1 MSLNSEAVS
10 GAQVGARQV
19 QHSLRP
25 DEKQLSKLGV
35 WIGLGLLLGIVCGF
49 LFGDYCGELEVLGQ
63 AYVGLLQMTV
73 LPYLLLSLVAKMGRL
88 DPAQARKLGFV
99 TASVLLA
106 FWALAI
112 LLMVIVSLAL
122 PSITGASFFSPDH
135 DTLLVQQQDFVT
147 TFIPTNVFRA
157 LTNEYVPAVVVF
169 CLFFGAAL
177 MMTPK
182 KEPVLDFLDLCASG
196 ISRVNLFLIRIAPL
210 GLFAL
215 TAAAAGT
222 MRVEEL
228 SRLQAYLL
236 IFVAASMVATF
247 GALPVFVTSLTHI
260 RYRDLLRAA
269 HEPMLTAIATGKLF
283 VVLPQISERAELL
296 LHVDGKSHPEDGK
309 SHPEDGESHPGIED
323 STASILVPL
332 AYPFPHIGKLFA
344 FLFISFAAW
353 YVGDDLGP
361 VATAEMAATGVVSSF
376 ASPLVSIPY
385 MLDKYQLPQ
394 DLMALFI
401 LPGFITTRV
410 ADVVGVMHLMALTV
424 VVTQI
429 LQGKLRLRLARL
441 AASMLVM
448 GGCLLVIC
456 LAGRWYLSS
465 TKLDYRLDEQFL
477 ALGIPNPHEDVVVY
491 ESRDE
496 VPVRIF
502 NGEPVFERLAKEK
515 ILRVGY
521 RTRHLPYS
529 HFNRRNELVGFDVE
543 LMHRLAARLEVRLE
557 FVPYTYESVTEQLNS
572 GEIDV
577 AMSGLVIKPERL
589 LQVGFSRPY
598 QQATVS
604 IVVRDH
610 RRDEFDARALDGIPE
625 SFRKL
630 GTDELDAARQA
641 RVRHPEVE
649 FEVVDSIQAFF
660 EGERQDLDGLILP
673 AEEGAA
679 WNVLYPEHAVVIPKP
694 EIHRPVGL
702 AVRRNDGEWV
712 RLLDRFLDFEEM
724 DGTLQQLR
732 EYWVEGGGTKDHK
745 PRWCVL
751 RDVLHWVP

>member
-1 MSLNSEAVS
+1 MQLRKFCFRGDVSLNQESVPTAKVDK
-10 GAQVGARQV
+10 V
-19 QHSLRP
+19 QETLSDRLLSQKR
-25 DEKQLSKLGV
+25 SKLGL
-35 WIGLGLLLGIVCGF
+35 WIASGLLLGIICGL
-49 LFGDYCGELEVLGQ
+49 LFGDYCGHLKVLGQ

-73 LPYLLLSLVAKMGRL
+73 LPYLLLSLVSKLGRL
-88 DPAQARKLGFV
+88 DPAQAKKLGLV

-106 FWALAI
+106 FWVLAI
-112 LLMVIVSLAL
+112 LLIVIVSLAL
-122 PSITGASFFSPDH
+122 PQITGASFFSPDH
-135 DTLLVQQQDFVT
+135 DASLVQQQDFVT

-177 MMTPK
+177 MLTPE
-182 KEPVLDFLDLCASG
+182 KEPVLDFLDLCSSG

-222 MRVEEL
+222 MHFEEF

-236 IFVAASMVATF
+236 IFVVASVVATF
-247 GALPVFVTSLTHI
+247 GALPLMVTSLTHI
-260 RYRDLLRAA
+260 RYRDLISAA
-269 HEPMLTAIATGKLF
+269 HEPMLTAVATGKLF
-283 VVLPQISERAELL
+283 VVLPQISEHTEELL
-296 LHVDGKSHPEDGK
+296 HRDGHPRNR
-309 SHPEDGESHPGIED
+309 IED
-323 STASILVPL
+323 STARILVPL
-332 AYPFPHIGKLFA
+332 AYPFPHIGKILA
-344 FLFISFAAW
+344 FLFVSFAAW
-353 YVGDDLGP
+353 YVGDDLGS
-361 VATAEMAATGVVSSF
+361 VATAEMAATGVISSF
-376 ASPLVSIPY
+376 ASPLVSIPN

-424 VVTQI
+424 IVTEV
-429 LQGKLRLRLARL
+429 LQGRLRLRLARL
-441 AASMLVM
+441 AGSMLVM
-448 GGCLLVIC
+448 GVCLLVIC
-456 LAGRWYLSS
+456 SAGRWYLAS
-465 TKLDYRLDEQFL
+465 TKLDYTLDDQFL
-477 ALGIPNPHEDVVVY
+477 ALGITQPHDDVVVY

-496 VPVRIF
+496 LSPRSFSGKPMV
-502 NGEPVFERLAKEK
+502 EDLARKK
-515 ILRVGY
+515 VLRVGY

-529 HFNRRNELVGFDVE
+529 YFNLRNELVGFDVE
-543 LMHRLAARLEVRLE
+543 LMHRLAARLDVRLE
-557 FVPYTYESVTEQLNS
+557 FVPYTFDSVIDQLDS

-589 LQVGFSRPY
+589 LALGFSRPY
-598 QQATVS
+598 QRATVA

-610 RRDEFDARALDGIPE
+610 RRDEFDAHALDGIPD
-625 SFRKL
+625 SVRKL
-630 GTDELDAARQA
+630 GTDELDAAKQA
-641 RVRHPEVE
+641 RLRHPEVE
-649 FEVVDSIQAFF
+649 FEVVDSIEAFF

-673 AEEGAA
+673 AEEGAV
-679 WNVLYPEHAVVIPKP
+679 WNVLYPDHSVVIPTP
-694 EIHRPVGL
+694 QIHRPVGL
-702 AVRRNDGEWV
+702 AVRKNDGEWV

-732 EYWVEGGGTKDHK
+732 KYWVEGEGTKDQE

>member
-1 MSLNSEAVS
+1 VSQASLPAPEVGNERE
-10 GAQVGARQV
+10 GASDQPKTQKR
-19 QHSLRP
+19 
-25 DEKQLSKLGV
+25 SKLSV
-35 WIGLGLLLGIVCGF
+35 WIALGLLLGIVCGL
-49 LFGDYCGELEVLGQ
+49 LFGDYCGHLKVFGQ

-88 DPAQARKLGFV
+88 DPAQAKKLGLV
-99 TASVLLA
+99 TAAVLLA
-106 FWALAI
+106 FWVLAI
-112 LLMVIVSLAL
+112 LLIVIVSLAL
-122 PSITGASFFSPDH
+122 PEIPGASFFSPAH
-135 DTLLVQQQDFVT
+135 ETSLVQQQDFVT

-157 LTNEYVPAVVVF
+157 LANEYVPAVVVF

-177 MMTPK
+177 MMTPE

-222 MRVEEL
+222 MQFEEL

-236 IFVAASMVATF
+236 IFVVASAVATF
-247 GALPVFVTSLTHI
+247 GALPLFVTSLTHI
-260 RYRDLLRAA
+260 RYRDLIRAA

-283 VVLPQISERAELL
+283 VVLPQICERAEQL
-296 LHVDGKSHPEDGK
+296 LHIDSEGST
-309 SHPEDGESHPGIED
+309 GIED
-323 STASILVPL
+323 STPSILVPL
-332 AYPFPHIGKLFA
+332 AYPFPHVGKIFA
-344 FLFISFAAW
+344 FLFVSFAAW
-353 YVGDDLGP
+353 YVGDDLGT

-401 LPGFITTRV
+401 LPGFITTRI
-410 ADVVGVMHLMALTV
+410 ADVVGVMHLMALTLI
-424 VVTQI
+424 VTQV
-429 LQGKLRLRLARL
+429 LQGKLRVRLARL
-441 AASMLVM
+441 AVSMLVM
-448 GGCLLVIC
+448 GVCLLAIC
-456 LAGRWYLSS
+456 AAGRWYLAS
-465 TKLDYRLDEQFL
+465 TKLDYTLDQQFL
-477 ALGIPNPHEDVVVY
+477 ALGIPQPHTDVVVY
-491 ESRDE
+491 ESSDE
-496 VPVRIF
+496 VPPRSF
-502 NGEPVFERLAKEK
+502 GGELTLERLTKEK

-521 RTRHLPYS
+521 RARHLPYS
-529 HFNRRNELVGFDVE
+529 YFNQRNELVGFDVE
-543 LMHRLAARLEVRLE
+543 LMHRLASRLAVRLE
-557 FVPYTYESVTEQLNS
+557 FVPYTFDTLIEQLDS

-598 QQATVS
+598 QRATVS

-610 RRDEFDARALDGIPE
+610 RRDEFDAHALDGIPD
-625 SFRKL
+625 SVRKL
-630 GTDELDAARQA
+630 GTDELDAAKQA
-641 RVRHPEVE
+641 RLRHPDVE
-649 FEVVDSIQAFF
+649 FEVVDSIQDFF
-660 EGERQDLDGLILP
+660 DGERQDLDGLILP

-679 WNVLYPEHAVVIPKP
+679 WNVLYPDHSVVIPTP

-702 AVRRNDGEWV
+702 AVRKNDGEWV

-732 EYWVEGGGTKDHK
+732 EYWVEGGGTKEQK

-751 RDVLHWVP
+751 RNVLHWLP